1 MLLYKDITNDVKDKE
16 VLRAKAKDVQF
27 PLDENTKK
35 ALYEMNE
42 YLFNGYDDDFVQE
55 NDIRPGVG
63 IAAPQIGLSLKM
75 FCIATYD
82 EKGDFYNYA
91 VINPKIISHSEELT
105 YLPTGEGCLS
115 VNSEHKGYIHR
126 YKRIKVKTL
135 LYDFEKDEVFETVLQ
150 LKGYLAIVFQHE
162 YDHLFGTLFYDH
174 INKENPFYIPSNSH
188 PVQFKNIEE

>member
-16 VLRAKAKDVQF
+16 ILRAKAKDVQL

-188 PVQFKNIEE
+188 PVHFKNIEE